1 MATKVK
7 VRFGQLVIG
16 PPGSGKTTYCDGMA
30 QFLRSLGRPVAVVNL
45 DPANYGLPYKAD
57 IDISD
62 LIRLEE
68 VMEEFHLGPNGGLV
82 YCMEFLSKNFEWLSD
97 KIKSML
103 EEDKYLLIDCPGQ
116 VELYTHN
123 DSMKTVATRLEKE
136 LSLRLSAVHL
146 VDAHYCSDASKFI
159 SVCMTSLNAMLQ
171 MEMPHVN
178 VLSKVDT
185 LEKYGKLNFNIDYY
199 TEVLDLEYLVDSMPD
214 DPFFSSKFK
223 KLNAA
228 ITDLVQNYSL
238 VSFVPLSVDNKQ
250 RMMNVKNAVDKANG
264 FLFGPEEER
273 GMKQLLAY
281 SGGSNF
287 EYAKTADIREDIMG
301 ADDLVK
307 KKGKREKI
315 GNDLDDVEI
324 GPEFQV

>member
-1 MATKVK
+1 

-30 QFLRSLGRPVAVVNL
+30 QFLRTLGRPVAIVNL
-45 DPANYGLPYKAD
+45 DPANDELPYKAD

-62 LIRLEE
+62 LVRLEE
-68 VMEEFHLGPNGGLV
+68 VMDEYHLGPNGGLV

-97 KIKSML
+97 KIMSML
-103 EEDKYLLIDCPGQ
+103 EEDRYLLIDCPGQ

-123 DSMKTVATRLEKE
+123 DSVKNVATRLEKE
-136 LSLRLSAVHL
+136 LNLRLSAVHL
-146 VDAHYCSDASKFI
+146 VDSHYCSDASKFI

-185 LEKYGKLNFNIDYY
+185 IEKYGKLNFNIDYY
-199 TEVLDLEYLVDSMPD
+199 TEVLDLEHLVDSMPD

-250 RMMNVKNAVDKANG
+250 RMMNVKNAIDKANG
-264 FLFGPEEER
+264 FTFGPEEER

-281 SGGSNF
+281 SADSNF

-301 ADDLVK
+301 AEE
-307 KKGKREKI
+307 GKREKI
-315 GNDLDDVEI
+315 GNDLDVLEI